1 MTLTIAV
8 HSYRGGTGK
17 STTTSNI
24 AVLLTVMGRRVAT
37 IDLDLTSPGLHV
49 IYNVSQ
55 QMLRYTLNDY
65 LFGKCDLSDIVL
77 DLTDHL
83 GLPRGKLYFIGAS
96 MRPEDI
102 ARLMQEGY
110 NETVFREL
118 AGTLAKGFDVEYVIF
133 DTHPGLTEDT
143 LMAVLSSDIS
153 LVIMRL
159 DRQDITG
166 TYLLSQVLRKFG
178 KVCYV
183 ILNMV
188 PPNMAKAPELAE
200 ELSRTLGMPVIG
212 VLPFYDE
219 VLAHRSKGV
228 FALYH
233 PRHPYTMRI
242 SQLVKTL
249 NSWK

>member
-1 MTLTIAV
+1 MTLSIAI

-24 AVLLTVMGRRVAT
+24 AVLLTLMGNRVAT

-49 IYNVSQ
+49 IYNVTQ
-55 QMLRYTLNDY
+55 QLLKNTLNDY
-65 LFGKCDLSDIVL
+65 LFSKCNLEDVVIN
-77 DLTDHL
+77 LTKYL
-83 GLPRGKLYFIGAS
+83 GLPKGELYFIGAS
-96 MRPEDI
+96 MKPEDI
-102 ARLMQEGY
+102 AKLMQYGY
-110 NETVFREL
+110 NESIFREL
-118 AGTLAKGFDVEYVIF
+118 AESLGKEFNVDYVIF

-159 DRQDITG
+159 DRQDISG
-166 TYLLSQVLRKFG
+166 TYLLSQVLRKFN

-183 ILNMV
+183 ILNMI
-188 PPNMAKAPELAE
+188 PQKMANSSELVE
-200 ELSRTLGMPVIG
+200 ELSRTLGMPIIG
-212 VLPFYDE
+212 VLPFYNE

-228 FALYH
+228 FVLHH
-233 PRHPYTMRI
+233 PQHPYTSKVLQI
-242 SQLVKTL
+242 AKTL